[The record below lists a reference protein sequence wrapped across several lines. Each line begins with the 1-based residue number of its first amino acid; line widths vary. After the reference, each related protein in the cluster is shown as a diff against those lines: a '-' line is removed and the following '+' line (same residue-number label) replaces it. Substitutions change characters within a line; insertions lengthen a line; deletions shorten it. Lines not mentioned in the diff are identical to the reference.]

1 MAETLFELMNT
12 VDKHSENM
20 TDAAYRDIC
29 DRMLNVWK
37 ARPIKIVPP
46 SGGLHY
52 GSPDQPTSSSR
63 ALNKSLEL
71 VNKKIQ
77 ALIERAADPSVTP
90 EIERDIREEIRALQE
105 NRESL
110 IFMLDDK

>member
-1 MAETLFELMNT
+1 MATLFELMHT
-12 VDKHSENM
+12 IDDHKEDM

-29 DRMLNVWK
+29 ERMVTVWQNLKPVK
-37 ARPIKIVPP
+37 AVAPL
-46 SGGLHY
+46 GGLHY
-52 GSPDQPTSSSR
+52 GSTEPTSSSR

-77 ALIERAADPSVTP
+77 QLIEAVVSPDVTP
-90 EIERDIREEIRALQE
+90 DRETALRDEIRELQE
-105 NRESL
+105 HRDSI